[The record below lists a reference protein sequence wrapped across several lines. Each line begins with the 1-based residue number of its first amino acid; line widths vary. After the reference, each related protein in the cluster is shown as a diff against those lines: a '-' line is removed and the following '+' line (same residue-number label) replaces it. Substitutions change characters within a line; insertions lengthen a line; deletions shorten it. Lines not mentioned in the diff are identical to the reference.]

1 MPDPKEQE
9 MPLQDAEPKPIET
22 PPLAEDQ
29 VRMAESPPEDVPYA
43 VPTAEKPVRRSGRIT
58 SRPKALSDYVL

>member
-1 MPDPKEQE
+1 MLDPKELE
-9 MPLQDAEPKPIET
+9 TPLQDAEPRPLET
-22 PPLAEDQ
+22 LPMAEDQ
-29 VRMAESPPEDVPYA
+29 VPMAQSPPEDVPYA